1 MSRDD
6 AFWPHLTDEE
16 VTSALVDS
24 PDDALPA
31 HVASCTTCREELTRL
46 RRGLQALRE
55 ETRAASEKPEVSWIR
70 QRVAI
75 AGKRLRQRSVSPRLA
90 WAAGLALVAGLGSL
104 YVTREQPA
112 GRIVALADPDHQL
125 LMDVE
130 RAIRRDLPLALE
142 PAALI
147 TRDLDRATEAAATAE
162 E

>member
-1 MSRDD
+1 MRRNDGLSQ
-6 AFWPHLTDEE
+6 HLTDEQ
-16 VTSALVDS
+16 VASALVDS
-24 PDDALPA
+24 PDNGLPA
-31 HVASCTTCREELTRL
+31 HVASCTTCREELTTL
-46 RRGLQALRE
+46 RRGILALRE

-75 AGKRLRQRSVSPRLA
+75 AGKRLRQRTVSPRLA

-104 YVTREQPA
+104 YVTREQHP
-112 GRIVALADPDHQL
+112 GRIVAVADPDHQL

-147 TRDLDRATEAAATAE
+147 TSDLDRAAETAATAE